1 MGMIMVGLWVIG
13 FVVSLACF
21 VTNMIDYKKEQKT
34 KEAVITSGIISLVLG
49 LPIVLVV
56 LLIMSLSTGVAGM

>member
-49 LPIVLVV
+49 LPIVFVV